1 MEPVVTNPFPVR
13 FKRVK
18 PGAEMEFR
26 TRKVVKPADLN
37 PLNTLFGGRLL
48 EWVDEEC
55 LIYCGC
61 QLQHTRLATKYIS
74 EINFL
79 RAARQNE
86 VIEIGLETTKVGR
99 TSITVRCEVR
109 EKESCELILAIEKIV
124 FVALNS
130 KGKPIIHRM
139 ARRSSGLTE
148 PVWAGARL
156 PGWLRSKNRDAA

>member
-1 MEPVVTNPFPVR
+1 
-13 FKRVK
+13 
-18 PGAEMEFR
+18 MEFR
-26 TRKVVKPADLN
+26 TRKVVKPGDLN

-61 QLQHTRLATKYIS
+61 QIQHTLLATKYIS

-79 RAARQNE
+79 RPARQND
-86 VIEIGLETTKVGR
+86 VIEIGLETVNVGR

-109 EKESCELILAIEKIV
+109 DKESHDLILAIDKIV

-130 KGKPIIHRM
+130 RGKPIVHRLAYQCAESPDPAW
-139 ARRSSGLTE
+139 ARNRWPS
-148 PVWAGARL
+148 
-156 PGWLRSKNRDAA
+156 WLKPRDKKAA

>member
-1 MEPVVTNPFPVR
+1 
-13 FKRVK
+13 
-18 PGAEMEFR
+18 MEFR
-26 TRKVVKPADLN
+26 TRKVVKPGDLN

-61 QLQHTRLATKYIS
+61 QLQHTRLATKYMS

-86 VIEIGLETTKVGR
+86 VIEIGVETIAVGR

-109 EKESCELILAIEKIV
+109 DKESRELILAVDKIV
-124 FVALNS
+124 FVALNG
-130 KGKPIIHRM
+130 KGKPIVHRL
-139 ARRSSGLTE
+139 ARSQNRPPE
-148 PVWAGARL
+148 AFWANAQWPR
-156 PGWLRSKNRDAA
+156 WLRPGISVRVA

>member
-1 MEPVVTNPFPVR
+1 
-13 FKRVK
+13 
-18 PGAEMEFR
+18 MEFR
-26 TRKVVKPADLN
+26 TRKVIKPGDLN

-61 QLQHTRLATKYIS
+61 QLQHTRLATKYMS

-86 VIEIGLETTKVGR
+86 VIEIGVETVAVGR

-109 EKESCELILAIEKIV
+109 DKESRELILAVDKIV

-130 KGKPIIHRM
+130 KGKPIVHRL
-139 ARRSSGLTE
+139 ARSES
-148 PVWAGARL
+148 RL
-156 PGWLRSKNRDAA
+156 PEPFWANAQWPRWLRPGISIRVG